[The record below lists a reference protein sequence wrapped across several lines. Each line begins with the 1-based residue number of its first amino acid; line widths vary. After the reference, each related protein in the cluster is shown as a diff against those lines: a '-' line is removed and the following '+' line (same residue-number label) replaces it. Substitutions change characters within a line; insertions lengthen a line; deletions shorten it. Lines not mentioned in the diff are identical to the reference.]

1 MSRYHSLGVLFLFLA
16 GCGAGGGVSNQAVS
30 EAAVTSVL
38 QKGNPAIAAAGAELP
53 AADKQGRRKVIY
65 KGSLDLVVKDFA
77 QAEQGLMSI
86 IEKSQ
91 AFIDELT
98 EDRRSGSQRYAKWV
112 VRVPA
117 EGVQKFLDQTAG
129 LGLTQYRGLSADD
142 VTEEFVDLAA
152 RTKSKQQLETRL
164 LELVAAKAGDI
175 RDLASLETEL
185 ARVREEIERME
196 GRVRYLS
203 DRVAMST
210 ITITMREEQPQAP
223 YVAPVPPTFATRIS
237 QVFFQSL
244 TTLRELGE
252 EFVLCVVAIAPF
264 ALVILLLGSPIAWLF
279 YRLARRGPRS
289 VVPQIV

>member
-1 MSRYHSLGVLFLFLA
+1 MPRYHSLVILLLFVT
-16 GCGAGGGVSNQAVS
+16 GCGRGAAVSQQAAS
-30 EAAVTSVL
+30 EAAMASVL
-38 QKGNPAIAAAGAELP
+38 QKGNPAIATAGAELP
-53 AADKQGRRKVIY
+53 AAEKLGQRKVIY

-77 QAEQGLMSI
+77 EAEQGLREI
-86 IEKSQ
+86 IEKSE

-117 EGVQKFLDQTAG
+117 DSVQKFLEQTAS
-129 LGLTQYRGLSADD
+129 LGITQYRGLSADD
-142 VTEEFVDLAA
+142 VTEEFVDLGA
-152 RTKSKQQLETRL
+152 RTKSKRQLETRL
-164 LELVAAKAGDI
+164 LELVASKAVDI
-175 RDLASLETEL
+175 KDLASLESEL

-196 GRVRYLS
+196 GRVRYLR

-210 ITITMREEQPQAP
+210 ITITMREDQPQ
-223 YVAPVPPTFATRIS
+223 YVAPAPPTFASRIS

-252 EFVLCVVAIAPF
+252 EFVLCVVAVAPF
-264 ALVILLLGSPIAWLF
+264 AVVLVLLAFPFVWLL
-279 YRLARRGPRS
+279 YRLSRRGPRS